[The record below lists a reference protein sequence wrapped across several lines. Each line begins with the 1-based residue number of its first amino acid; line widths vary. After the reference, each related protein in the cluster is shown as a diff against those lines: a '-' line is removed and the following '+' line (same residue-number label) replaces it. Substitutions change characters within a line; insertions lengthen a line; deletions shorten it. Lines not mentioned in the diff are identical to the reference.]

1 MKINIREAIK
11 LSNMRFYKY
20 LRELGA
26 GYDCIVRKSGEYI
39 ILYPNRNKTYNTS
52 WDIVNEIVGEDVTD
66 IIKNKIE
73 FIDWRITEEG
83 TATHVRFKFVAGD
96 K

>member
-26 GYDCIVRKSGEYI
+26 GYDCIVRKSDKYI
-39 ILYPNRNKTYNTS
+39 ILYPNQNKVYKKPE
-52 WDIVNEIVGEDVTD
+52 DIINEIVGEDVTY